1 MLIRVLV
8 EILSILL
15 KRLGSQRENKFSK
28 VSFKNGYLILN
39 IDELSD
45 KCKGYGA
52 LVLRNIPI
60 SLLASDDEVIMNY
73 TKRLTE
79 LLLNANAEIAL
90 IILPERLLYSEVLK
104 RIESEISRL
113 SMLLVL
119 DQTNPKVRNKL
130 ELLERMYKR
139 LLSGD
144 KPLKITLLFLVGIIS
159 PCKDILNRMENT
171 MREMSFLIRQYMDV
185 NITKINMEKLFG
197 IPVIID
203 RSIIMGRF
211 SIMVLGSTLGS
222 FLPINRVY
230 RDDYH
235 INNIDNSIYIGIDMD
250 TQLPIFIDIDKYFV
264 HHFIVSGPTG
274 KGKTTLLA
282 TLVLQLIETDK
293 NVVVIDFKGDL
304 ANILTHKNIPITD
317 IDIEELINLEVSE
330 DIELLSKWFME
341 ISSIFGEIFNISNTE
356 KYGIYKILI
365 SSYRTYGKIN
375 IDKLLT
381 IIRRSSKGH
390 REVLYIADL
399 INELRI
405 KSTRKSTELGSQKRF
420 TVISLKGY
428 PEKMKQLI
436 ASIILVKEF
445 LLNMSLNKYN
455 GNKLNKIIVIDE
467 AWRLT
472 KHGLSTLSRLY
483 REGRR
488 FGLGLISSTQLLD
501 DLPSS
506 IIENTSNMVIFGYNS
521 DEYIDKISEYIPLTK
536 REKQRLKT
544 LNVGEALLKLKNT
557 RTPFWV
563 RIDASNVISV
573 IAQETKYL

>member
-1 MLIRVLV
+1 MAKVLAG
-8 EILSILL
+8 ILNTLV
-15 KRLGSQRENKFSK
+15 KKLGNQGKSKFSK

-39 IDELSD
+39 IDELAD

-52 LVLRNIPI
+52 LALRNIPI

-90 IILPERLLYSEVLK
+90 VILPERLLYSEVLK

-119 DQTNPKVRNKL
+119 DQTNPKVKNKL

-144 KPLKITLLFLVGIIS
+144 KPLKIMLLFLIGVTS
-159 PCKDILNRMENT
+159 SCKNILNKMENIV
-171 MREMSFLIRQYMDV
+171 REMSFLIRQYMDV
-185 NITKINMEKLFG
+185 NVTRINMERLFG
-197 IPVIID
+197 IPVIVN
-203 RSIIMGRF
+203 RSILMGRF
-211 SIMVLGSTLGS
+211 SVMVLGSTLGS

-235 INNIDNSIYIGIDMD
+235 INNISNSIYIGIDMD
-250 TQLPIFIDIDKYFV
+250 TQLPVFIDIDKYFI

-282 TLVLQLIETDK
+282 TFVAQFVETDR

-304 ANILTHKNIPITD
+304 TNMLIHKNIYTTD
-317 IDIEELINLEVSE
+317 VDVEELLNLELNKDV
-330 DIELLSKWFME
+330 ELLSKWFME
-341 ISSIFGEIFNISNTE
+341 LSSIFGEIFNISNTE
-356 KYGIYKILI
+356 KYNIYKILT
-365 SSYRTYGKIN
+365 SSYRTYGRIDV
-375 IDKLLT
+375 DKLLT
-381 IIRRSSKGH
+381 VIRRFRKGH
-390 REVLYIADL
+390 REILYIADL

-405 KSTRKSTELGSQKRF
+405 KSMKRSTERGLQKGF

-436 ASIILVKEF
+436 ASIVLVKEF
-445 LLNMSLNKYN
+445 LLHVSLNKHN
-455 GNKLNKIIVIDE
+455 SNKLNKIIVIDE

-472 KHGLSTLSRLY
+472 EYGLSTLSRLY
-483 REGRR
+483 REGRS

-521 DEYIDKISEYIPLTK
+521 DEYVDKISEYIPLTK
-536 REKQRLKT
+536 REKQRLET
-544 LNVGEALLKLKNT
+544 LNVGEALLKLKDT
-557 RTPFWV
+557 RAPFWV
-563 RIDASNVISV
+563 RIDASNVINAM
-573 IAQETKYL
+573 AQEIKHL

>member
-1 MLIRVLV
+1 MAKVLAG
-8 EILSILL
+8 ILNTLV
-15 KRLGSQRENKFSK
+15 KKLGNQSKSKFSK
-28 VSFKNGYLILN
+28 VTFKNGYLILN
-39 IDELSD
+39 IDELAD

-52 LVLRNIPI
+52 LALRNIPI

-90 IILPERLLYSEVLK
+90 VILPERLLYSEVLK

-119 DQTNPKVRNKL
+119 DQTNPKVKNKL

-144 KPLKITLLFLVGIIS
+144 KPLKIMLLFLIGVTS
-159 PCKDILNRMENT
+159 SCKNILNKMENIV
-171 MREMSFLIRQYMDV
+171 REMSFLIRQYMDV
-185 NITKINMEKLFG
+185 NVTRINMERLFG
-197 IPVIID
+197 IPVIVN
-203 RSIIMGRF
+203 RSILMGRF
-211 SIMVLGSTLGS
+211 SVMVLGSTLGS

-235 INNIDNSIYIGIDMD
+235 INNISNSIYIGIDMD
-250 TQLPIFIDIDKYFV
+250 TQLPVFIDIDKYFI

-282 TLVLQLIETDK
+282 TFVAQFVETDR
-293 NVVVIDFKGDL
+293 NVVIIDFKGDL
-304 ANILTHKNIPITD
+304 TNMLIHKNIYTTD
-317 IDIEELINLEVSE
+317 IDVEELLNLELNKDV
-330 DIELLSKWFME
+330 ELLSKWFME
-341 ISSIFGEIFNISNTE
+341 LSSIFGEIFNISNTE
-356 KYGIYKILI
+356 KYNIYKILT
-365 SSYRTYGKIN
+365 SSYRTYGRIDV
-375 IDKLLT
+375 DKLLT
-381 IIRRSSKGH
+381 VIRRFRKGH
-390 REVLYIADL
+390 REILYIADL

-405 KSTRKSTELGSQKRF
+405 KSMKRSTERGLQKRF
-420 TVISLKGY
+420 TVIPLKGY

-436 ASIILVKEF
+436 ASIVLVKEF
-445 LLNMSLNKYN
+445 LLQVSLNKHN
-455 GNKLNKIIVIDE
+455 SNKLNKIIVIDE

-472 KHGLSTLSRLY
+472 EYGLSTLSRLY
-483 REGRR
+483 REGRS

-521 DEYIDKISEYIPLTK
+521 DEYVDKISEYIPLTK

-544 LNVGEALLKLKNT
+544 LNVGEALLKLKDT
-557 RTPFWV
+557 RAPFWV
-563 RIDASNVISV
+563 RIDASNVINV
-573 IAQETKYL
+573 MAQEIKHL

>member
-1 MLIRVLV
+1 MAKVLAG
-8 EILSILL
+8 ILNTLV
-15 KRLGSQRENKFSK
+15 KKLGNQSKSKFSK
-28 VSFKNGYLILN
+28 VTFKNGYLILN
-39 IDELSD
+39 IDELAD

-52 LVLRNIPI
+52 LALRNIPI

-90 IILPERLLYSEVLK
+90 VILPERLLYSEVLK

-119 DQTNPKVRNKL
+119 DQTNPKVKNKL

-144 KPLKITLLFLVGIIS
+144 KPLKIMLLFLIGVTS
-159 PCKDILNRMENT
+159 SCKNILNKMENIV
-171 MREMSFLIRQYMDV
+171 REMSFLIRQYMDV
-185 NITKINMEKLFG
+185 NVTRINMERLFG
-197 IPVIID
+197 IPVIVN
-203 RSIIMGRF
+203 RSILMGRF
-211 SIMVLGSTLGS
+211 SVMVLGSTLGS

-235 INNIDNSIYIGIDMD
+235 INNISNSIYIGIDMD
-250 TQLPIFIDIDKYFV
+250 TQLPVFIDIDKYFI

-282 TLVLQLIETDK
+282 TFVAQFVETDR
-293 NVVVIDFKGDL
+293 NVVIIDFKGDL
-304 ANILTHKNIPITD
+304 TNMLIHKNIYTTD
-317 IDIEELINLEVSE
+317 IDVEELLNLELNKDV
-330 DIELLSKWFME
+330 ELLSKWFME
-341 ISSIFGEIFNISNTE
+341 LSSIFGEIFNISNTE
-356 KYGIYKILI
+356 KYNIYKILT
-365 SSYRTYGKIN
+365 SSYRTYGRIDV
-375 IDKLLT
+375 DKLLT
-381 IIRRSSKGH
+381 VIRRFRKGH
-390 REVLYIADL
+390 REILYIADL

-405 KSTRKSTELGSQKRF
+405 KSMKRSTERGLQKGF
-420 TVISLKGY
+420 TVISLRGY

-436 ASIILVKEF
+436 ASIVLVKEF
-445 LLNMSLNKYN
+445 LLQVSLNKHN
-455 GNKLNKIIVIDE
+455 SNKLNKIIVIDE

-472 KHGLSTLSRLY
+472 EYGLSTLSRLY
-483 REGRR
+483 REGRS

-521 DEYIDKISEYIPLTK
+521 DEYVDKISEYIPLTK

-544 LNVGEALLKLKNT
+544 LNVGEALLKLKDT
-557 RTPFWV
+557 RAPFWV
-563 RIDASNVISV
+563 RIDASNVINAM
-573 IAQETKYL
+573 AQEIKHL

>member
-1 MLIRVLV
+1 MAKVLV
-8 EILSILL
+8 GILNTLV
-15 KRLGSQRENKFSK
+15 KKLGNQSKSKFSK

-39 IDELSD
+39 IDELAD

-52 LVLRNIPI
+52 LALRNIPI

-90 IILPERLLYSEVLK
+90 VILPERLLYSEVLK

-119 DQTNPKVRNKL
+119 DQTNPKVKNKL

-144 KPLKITLLFLVGIIS
+144 KPLKIMLLFLIGVTS
-159 PCKDILNRMENT
+159 SCKNILNKMENIV
-171 MREMSFLIRQYMDV
+171 REMSFLIRQYMDV
-185 NITKINMEKLFG
+185 NVTRINMERLFG
-197 IPVIID
+197 IPVIVN
-203 RSIIMGRF
+203 RSILMGRF
-211 SIMVLGSTLGS
+211 SVMVLGSTLGS

-235 INNIDNSIYIGIDMD
+235 INNISNSIYIGIDMD
-250 TQLPIFIDIDKYFV
+250 TQLPVFIDIDKYFI

-282 TLVLQLIETDK
+282 TFVAQFVETDR

-304 ANILTHKNIPITD
+304 TNMLIHKNIYTTD
-317 IDIEELINLEVSE
+317 IDVEELLNLELNKDV
-330 DIELLSKWFME
+330 ELLSKWFME
-341 ISSIFGEIFNISNTE
+341 LSSIFGEIFNISNTE
-356 KYGIYKILI
+356 KYNIYKILT
-365 SSYRTYGKIN
+365 SSYRTYGRIDV
-375 IDKLLT
+375 DKLLT
-381 IIRRSSKGH
+381 VIRRFRKGH
-390 REVLYIADL
+390 REILYIADL

-405 KSTRKSTELGSQKRF
+405 KSMKRSTERGLQKGF
-420 TVISLKGY
+420 TVISLRGY

-436 ASIILVKEF
+436 ASIVLVKEF
-445 LLNMSLNKYN
+445 LLHVSLNKHN
-455 GNKLNKIIVIDE
+455 SNKLNKIIVIDE

-472 KHGLSTLSRLY
+472 EYGLSTLSRLY
-483 REGRR
+483 REGRS

-521 DEYIDKISEYIPLTK
+521 DEYVDKISEYIPLTK

-544 LNVGEALLKLKNT
+544 LNVGEALLKLKDT
-557 RTPFWV
+557 RAPFWV
-563 RIDASNVISV
+563 RIDASNVINAM
-573 IAQETKYL
+573 AQEIKHL

>member
-1 MLIRVLV
+1 MAKVLAG
-8 EILSILL
+8 ILNTLV
-15 KRLGSQRENKFSK
+15 KKLGNQSKSKFSK
-28 VSFKNGYLILN
+28 VTFKNGYLILN
-39 IDELSD
+39 IDELAD

-52 LVLRNIPI
+52 LALRNIPI

-90 IILPERLLYSEVLK
+90 VILPERLLYSEVLK

-144 KPLKITLLFLVGIIS
+144 KPLKIMLLFLIGVTS
-159 PCKDILNRMENT
+159 SCKNILNKMENIV
-171 MREMSFLIRQYMDV
+171 REMSFLIRQYMDV
-185 NITKINMEKLFG
+185 NVTRINMERLFG
-197 IPVIID
+197 IPVIVN
-203 RSIIMGRF
+203 RSILMGRF
-211 SIMVLGSTLGS
+211 SVMVLGSTLGS

-235 INNIDNSIYIGIDMD
+235 INNISNSIYIGIDMD
-250 TQLPIFIDIDKYFV
+250 TQLPVFIDIDKYFI

-282 TLVLQLIETDK
+282 TFVAQFVETDR

-304 ANILTHKNIPITD
+304 TNMLIHKNIYTTD
-317 IDIEELINLEVSE
+317 IDVEELLNLELNKDV
-330 DIELLSKWFME
+330 ELLSKWFME
-341 ISSIFGEIFNISNTE
+341 LSSIFGEIFNISNTE
-356 KYGIYKILI
+356 KYNIYKILT
-365 SSYRTYGKIN
+365 SSYRTYGRIDV
-375 IDKLLT
+375 DKLLT
-381 IIRRSSKGH
+381 VIRRFRKGH
-390 REVLYIADL
+390 REILYIADL

-405 KSTRKSTELGSQKRF
+405 KSMKRSTERGLQKGF
-420 TVISLKGY
+420 TVISLRGY

-436 ASIILVKEF
+436 ASIVLVKEF
-445 LLNMSLNKYN
+445 LLHVSLNKHN
-455 GNKLNKIIVIDE
+455 SNKLNKIIVIDE

-472 KHGLSTLSRLY
+472 EYGLSTLSRLY
-483 REGRR
+483 REGRS

-521 DEYIDKISEYIPLTK
+521 DEYVDKISEYIPLTK

-544 LNVGEALLKLKNT
+544 LNVGEALLKLKDT
-557 RTPFWV
+557 RAPFWV
-563 RIDASNVISV
+563 RIDASNVINV
-573 IAQETKYL
+573 MAQEIKHL